1 MRSVRRSALAV
12 DLLWMRPGFRL
23 WLAGAAALAAAL
35 MTVSG
40 TAASRPAGRQV
51 PVVERDFHIK
61 APAVVRAGDV
71 RLDIRNAGPDTHEL
85 IVIRAARGPLRLPLR
100 MDGLTVDEAALRSR
114 TVGGIEPAKP
124 ASTHS
129 IDLHL
134 APGRYVLF
142 CNMAGHYLGGMHTT
156 LVVR

>member
-1 MRSVRRSALAV
+1 MPSVRRAALAV
-12 DLLWMRPGFRL
+12 DLPGMRPGNRL
-23 WLAGAAALAAAL
+23 WLACAAAFAAALV
-35 MTVSG
+35 MVSG
-40 TAASRPAGRQV
+40 TAASKPAGRQV
-51 PVVERDFHIK
+51 SVVERDFRIK
-61 APAVVRAGDV
+61 APAVVKAGDV

-85 IVIRAARGPLRLPLR
+85 IVIRAGRGPLPLR
-100 MDGLTVDEAALRSR
+100 MDGLTVDEDALRSR

-124 ASTHS
+124 GSSRST
-129 IDLHL
+129 DLHL